1 MGNYIVHTIG
11 IGLQDANW
19 IMRKNTEKT
28 YGLQISRLLD
38 NEHQIHLGV
47 GVSLQTDNMELK
59 RLSSQVIRIGDYT
72 QKYYH
77 LLRFTEQDK
86 KLKYE
91 FENEIMLILKKAEKD
106 DDIQLELFPLNQNLY
121 VSTKINQIIIKCF
134 TPISFATPEFDK
146 IYDFFADKRKK

>member
-47 GVSLQTDNMELK
+47 GVSLQTDNKELK

-91 FENEIMLILKKAEKD
+91 FENEIMLILKKTEKD
-106 DDIQLELFPLNQNLY
+106 DDIHLELFHLNQNLY

-134 TPISFATPEFDK
+134 TPISFATSEFDK

>member
-1 MGNYIVHTIG
+1 MGNYIVNKFG

-19 IMRKNTEKT
+19 VMRKNKEKT
-28 YGLQISRLLD
+28 DCLQISRLLD

-47 GVSLQTDNMELK
+47 GVSLQTNNMELK

-86 KLKYE
+86 KIKYE

-106 DDIQLELFPLNQNLY
+106 DDIHLELFHLNQNMY
-121 VSTKINQIIIKCF
+121 VSTKINPIIIKYF
-134 TPISFATPEFDK
+134 THISFASPEFDK
-146 IYDFFADKRKK
+146 IHDFFRG